1 MGGNEVNLNIS
12 SMTRLS
18 RTLLMAFAA
27 LGLCAASA
35 SSYVH
40 YHLLTDPSYSSFCD
54 VNATVNC
61 TQAYLSP
68 YGSLFGVPVA
78 LFGVFFFTLVLLLVG
93 VAGRDGSPA
102 RDAVPAYVFAISTVG
117 LAFILYLGWAS
128 YVQLKTFC
136 MLCAATYVSV
146 IAIFIT
152 SGGATTFPM
161 TTLPRRIPRDV
172 RAFVSSPIALVLALL
187 FVGGA
192 GTVIASFPAEA
203 ARQAPPPLTPLNDQ
217 QRAEIAKWWD
227 VQPKLESPIPMD
239 GAKVMV
245 VIFSDFQCPHCR
257 AAHEAYKPLVAKY
270 ANSGVRF
277 VLKHFPLEGECNPYA
292 PNGGHSAACES
303 AAAVV
308 LARQTGKAEKMTD
321 WLFDNQDK
329 LTPSGVRVAAHD
341 IGGVPDFNGAY
352 ADALK
357 EVRADANLGGV
368 IGVQSTPT
376 IVLDNRKLPAGVVD
390 PSALDALIDL
400 ELKHSK

>member
-1 MGGNEVNLNIS
+1 
-12 SMTRLS
+12 MTRLS

-27 LGLCAASA
+27 LGLGAAST

-61 TQAYLSP
+61 TQAYLSQ
-68 YGSLFGVPVA
+68 YGSLLGIPVA

-93 VAGRDGSPA
+93 VAGRDGAPA

-136 MLCAATYVSV
+136 MLCALTYVSV

-172 RAFVSSPIALVLALL
+172 RALVSSPIALVLALL

-192 GTVIASFPAEA
+192 GTVIAAFPAETT
-203 ARQAPPPLTPLNDQ
+203 RQAPPPLTDQ

-227 VQPKLESPIPMD
+227 VQPKIESPIPMD

-257 AAHEAYKPLVAKY
+257 AAHESYKPIIAKY
-270 ANSGVRF
+270 SASGVRF
-277 VLKHFPLEGECNPYA
+277 VLKHFPLEGECNTYA
-292 PNGGHSAACES
+292 PNGGHSAACEA

-321 WLFDNQDK
+321 WLFDNQEK
-329 LTPSGVRVAAHD
+329 LTPSGVREAAHD
-341 IGGVPDFNGAY
+341 IGGVPDFNAAY

-368 IGVQSTPT
+368 IGVGSTPT

-390 PSALDALIDL
+390 PAALDVLIDL
-400 ELKHSK
+400 ELKRSK

>member
-1 MGGNEVNLNIS
+1 MS
-12 SMTRLS
+12 KLS

-27 LGLCAASA
+27 LGIGAASA

-40 YHLLTDPSYSSFCD
+40 YQLLTDPSYSSFCD
-54 VNATVNC
+54 VNATVSC

-68 YGSLFGVPVA
+68 YGSFLGVPVA
-78 LFGVFFFTLVLLLVG
+78 LFGVFFFALVLLLVG
-93 VAGRDGSPA
+93 FGGRPGSAA

-146 IAIFIT
+146 IGIFIV

-161 TTLPRRIPRDV
+161 TTLPRRVPRDA
-172 RAFVSSPIALVLALL
+172 RALASSPIALVLAIL
-187 FVGGA
+187 FLGGA
-192 GTVIASFPAEA
+192 GTAIASFKGEPT
-203 ARQAPPPLTPLNDQ
+203 RQAPPPLKTLTDKE
-217 QRAEIAKWWD
+217 RADVAAWWEK
-227 VQPKLESPIPMD
+227 QPTIEPAIPMD

-257 AAHEAYKPLVAKY
+257 AAHAAYKPLIAKY
-270 ANSGVRF
+270 ASNPGVRF
-277 VLKHFPLEGECNPYA
+277 VLKHFPLEGECNSYA
-292 PNGGHSAACES
+292 PNGGHSAACEA

-308 LARQTGKAEKMTD
+308 EARQTGKAEKMTD
-321 WLFDNQDK
+321 WLFENQDS

-341 IGGVPDFNGAY
+341 VGGIADFNGGY
-352 ADALK
+352 EEALK
-357 EVRADANLGGV
+357 EVKADADLGGR
-368 IGVQSTPT
+368 IGVGSTPT

-390 PSALDALIDL
+390 PAALDALIDL
-400 ELKHSK
+400 ELKRSK

>member
-1 MGGNEVNLNIS
+1 
-12 SMTRLS
+12 MTRLS

-27 LGLCAASA
+27 LGLGAAST

-61 TQAYLSP
+61 TQAYLSQ
-68 YGSLFGVPVA
+68 YGSLLGIPVA

-93 VAGRDGSPA
+93 VAGRDGAPA

-136 MLCAATYVSV
+136 MLCALTYVSV

-172 RAFVSSPIALVLALL
+172 RALVSSPIALVLALL

-192 GTVIASFPAEA
+192 GTVIAAFPAETT
-203 ARQAPPPLTPLNDQ
+203 RQAPPPLTDQ

-227 VQPKLESPIPMD
+227 VQPKIESPIPMD

-257 AAHEAYKPLVAKY
+257 AAHESYKPIIAKY
-270 ANSGVRF
+270 AASGVRF
-277 VLKHFPLEGECNPYA
+277 VLKHFPLEGECNSYA
-292 PNGGHSAACES
+292 PNGGHSAACEA

-321 WLFDNQDK
+321 WLFDNQEK
-329 LTPSGVRVAAHD
+329 LTPSGVREAAHD
-341 IGGVPDFNGAY
+341 IGGVPDFNAAY

-357 EVRADANLGGV
+357 EVRADASLGGV
-368 IGVQSTPT
+368 IGVGSTPT

-390 PSALDALIDL
+390 PAALDVLIDL
-400 ELKHSK
+400 ELKRSK

>member
-1 MGGNEVNLNIS
+1 MS
-12 SMTRLS
+12 KLS

-27 LGLCAASA
+27 LGLGAASA

-78 LFGVFFFTLVLLLVG
+78 LFGVFFFALVLLLAGVG
-93 VAGRDGSPA
+93 GRAGSPV
-102 RDAVPAYVFAISTVG
+102 RDAIPAYIFAISTIG

-146 IAIFIT
+146 IVIFIV
-152 SGGATTFPM
+152 SGGATTVPM
-161 TTLPRRIPRDV
+161 TTLPGRIPRDV
-172 RAFVSSPIALVLALL
+172 RALVTSPIALLLALL
-187 FVGGA
+187 LVAGA
-192 GTVIASFPAEA
+192 GTAISAFPAE
-203 ARQAPPPLTPLNDQ
+203 QSHPAPQPLTALTDQ
-217 QRAEIAKWWD
+217 QRADIAKWWD
-227 VQPKLESPIPMD
+227 LQPTIESPMPMD

-257 AAHEAYKPLVAKY
+257 AAHDAYKPIIAKH
-270 ANSGVRF
+270 AGDPRVRF

-292 PNGGHSAACES
+292 PNGGHSSACEA

-308 LARQTGKAEKMTD
+308 LARQTGKAERMTD
-321 WLFDNQDK
+321 WLFDNQEK

-341 IGGVPDFNGAY
+341 IGGVPDFNAAY

-357 EVRADANLGGV
+357 EVRADANLGGA
-368 IGVQSTPT
+368 IGVSSTPT
-376 IVLDNRKLPAGVVD
+376 IVLNNRKLPAGVVD
-390 PSALDALIDL
+390 PASLDALIDL
-400 ELKHSK
+400 ELKRSK

>member
-1 MGGNEVNLNIS
+1 
-12 SMTRLS
+12 MTRLS

-27 LGLCAASA
+27 LGLGAAST

-40 YHLLTDPSYSSFCD
+40 YHLLTDPSYASFCD

-61 TQAYLSP
+61 TQAYLSS
-68 YGSLFGVPVA
+68 YGSFFGVPVA
-78 LFGVFFFTLVLLLVG
+78 LFGVFFFTLVLLLAG
-93 VAGRDGSPA
+93 VAGREGSPA
-102 RDAVPAYVFAISTVG
+102 REVVPAYIFAMSTIG

-128 YVQLKTFC
+128 YVQLKTLC
-136 MLCAATYVSV
+136 MLCTLTYVSV
-146 IAIFIT
+146 IGIFIT

-187 FVGGA
+187 FVGSA
-192 GTVIASFPAEA
+192 GTTIASFPAET
-203 ARQAPPPLTPLNDQ
+203 ARQAPPPLTTLTDQ
-217 QRAEIAKWWD
+217 QRADLAKWWD
-227 VQPKLESPIPMD
+227 VQPKIDSPIPMD

-257 AAHEAYKPLVAKY
+257 AAHEAYKPLIAKY
-270 ANSGVRF
+270 AANPGVRF
-277 VLKHFPLEGECNPYA
+277 VLKHFPLEGECNSYA
-292 PNGGHSAACES
+292 ANGGHSAACEA

-308 LARQTGKAEKMTD
+308 LSRQTGKAEKMTD
-321 WLFDNQDK
+321 WLFDNQEK

-341 IGGVPDFNGAY
+341 IGGVPDFNAAY

-357 EVRADANLGGV
+357 EVKADANLGGA
-368 IGVQSTPT
+368 IGVGSTPT

-390 PSALDALIDL
+390 PAALDALIDL
-400 ELKHSK
+400 ELKRSK